1 VNLKNLRIVVDEREK
16 KSGIPGLLKGIGI
29 NLEIKT
35 LPIGDY
41 IVAPETVV
49 ERKTISDLV
58 SSVFDGRLFDQCNR
72 LKEHYQFPILLIEGN
87 IDELEELTENPL
99 VFYGAISSIA
109 LDFKIPVIHTPN
121 ASHTAKLLMSMC
133 SRKDASKG
141 PFIKKIRKSNDV
153 QKQQLSILC
162 SLPGVGEKT
171 AIRMLEKFG
180 TPLRV
185 LSSSTTELSKVG
197 GLGEARAKNIK
208 KALQAQSKH
217 LKKINFILV
226 RKFYL
231 CNNRKV
237 VGDPIH
243 RNSIKTFWST

>member
-1 VNLKNLRIVVDEREK
+1 MNLKNLRIVVDEREK

-87 IDELEELTENPL
+87 IDEIEELTENSL

-109 LDFKIPVIHTPN
+109 IDFKIPVIHTPN
-121 ASHTAKLLMSMC
+121 ASHTSKLLVSMC

-141 PFIKKIRKSNDV
+141 PFIKKIRKSNDI
-153 QKQQLSILC
+153 QKQQLSMLC

-185 LSSSTTELSKVG
+185 LSSSTTELSKVS

-208 KALQAQSKH
+208 KMLEKHSKH
-217 LKKINFILV
+217 LKKTSQRTLH
-226 RKFYL
+226 
-231 CNNRKV
+231 
-237 VGDPIH
+237 D
-243 RNSIKTFWST
+243 T

>member
-72 LKEHYQFPILLIEGN
+72 LKEHYKFPILLIEGN
-87 IDELEELTENPL
+87 IDEIEELTENSL

-109 LDFKIPVIHTPN
+109 IDFKIPVIHTPN
-121 ASHTAKLLMSMC
+121 ASHTAKLLVSMC

-141 PFIKKIRKSNDV
+141 PFIKKIRKSNDI
-153 QKQQLSILC
+153 QKQQLSMLC

-171 AIRMLEKFG
+171 AVRMLEKFG

-185 LSSSTTELSKVG
+185 LSSSTTELSKVS

-208 KALQAQSKH
+208 KMLEKQSKH
-217 LKKINFILV
+217 LKKT
-226 RKFYL
+226 
-231 CNNRKV
+231 
-237 VGDPIH
+237 
-243 RNSIKTFWST
+243 SQKTLHDT

>member
-1 VNLKNLRIVVDEREK
+1 MNLKNIRIVVDEREK
-16 KSGIPGLLKGIGI
+16 KSGIPGILKGIGI

-41 IVAPETVV
+41 IVAHETVV

-58 SSVFDGRLFDQCNR
+58 SSIFDGRLFDQCNR

-87 IDELEELTENPL
+87 IDEIEELTENSL

-109 LDFKIPVIHTPN
+109 IDFKIPVIHTPN
-121 ASHTAKLLMSMC
+121 ASHTSKLLVSMC

-141 PFIKKIRKSNDV
+141 PFIKKIRKSNDI
-153 QKQQLSILC
+153 QKQQLSMLC

-185 LSSSTTELSKVG
+185 LSSSTTELSKVS
-197 GLGEARAKNIK
+197 GLGESRAKNIK
-208 KALQAQSKH
+208 KILEKQSKH
-217 LKKINFILV
+217 LKKT
-226 RKFYL
+226 
-231 CNNRKV
+231 
-237 VGDPIH
+237 
-243 RNSIKTFWST
+243 SQKTLHDT

>member
-1 VNLKNLRIVVDEREK
+1 MNLKNLRIVVDEREK
-16 KSGIPGLLKGIGI
+16 KSGIPDLLKGTGI

-35 LPIGDY
+35 LPVGDY

-58 SSVFDGRLFDQCNR
+58 SSIFDGRLFDQCHR
-72 LKEHYQFPILLIEGN
+72 LKEHYQFPILIIEGD
-87 IDELEELTENPL
+87 IDEIEELTENPL

-109 LDFKIPVIHTPN
+109 IDFKIPVIHTPN
-121 ASHTAKLLMSMC
+121 ASHTSKLLISMC

-141 PFIKKIRKSNDV
+141 PFIKKIRKSRDI
-153 QKQQLSILC
+153 QKQQLSVLC

-180 TPLRV
+180 TPLMV
-185 LSSSTTELSKVG
+185 LSSSITELSKVG

-208 KALQAQSKH
+208 KVLQEQSKH
-217 LKKINFILV
+217 LKKTNQ
-226 RKFYL
+226 
-231 CNNRKV
+231 
-237 VGDPIH
+237 
-243 RNSIKTFWST
+243 KTLHDA

>member
-1 VNLKNLRIVVDEREK
+1 MNLKNIRIVVDEREK
-16 KSGIPGLLKGIGI
+16 KSGIPGILKGIGI

-87 IDELEELTENPL
+87 IDEIEELTENSL

-109 LDFKIPVIHTPN
+109 IDFKIPVIHTPN
-121 ASHTAKLLMSMC
+121 ASHTSKLLVSMC

-141 PFIKKIRKSNDV
+141 PFIKKIRKSNDI
-153 QKQQLSILC
+153 QKQQLSMLC

-185 LSSSTTELSKVG
+185 LSSSTTELSKVS
-197 GLGEARAKNIK
+197 GLGEARAKHIK
-208 KALQAQSKH
+208 KMLEKQSKH
-217 LKKINFILV
+217 LKKTTQ
-226 RKFYL
+226 
-231 CNNRKV
+231 
-237 VGDPIH
+237 
-243 RNSIKTFWST
+243 KTLHDT

>member
-16 KSGIPGLLKGIGI
+16 KSGIPDPLKGTGI

-35 LPIGDY
+35 LPVGDY

-58 SSVFDGRLFDQCNR
+58 SSIFDGRLFDQCHR
-72 LKEHYQFPILLIEGN
+72 LKEHYQFPILIIEGD
-87 IDELEELTENPL
+87 IDEIEELTENSL

-141 PFIKKIRKSNDV
+141 PFIKKIRKSNDI

-217 LKKINFILV
+217 LKKTNQ
-226 RKFYL
+226 
-231 CNNRKV
+231 
-237 VGDPIH
+237 
-243 RNSIKTFWST
+243 KTLRDI

>member
-1 VNLKNLRIVVDEREK
+1 VNLKNIRIVVDEREK
-16 KSGIPGLLKGIGI
+16 KSGIPGILKGIGI

-72 LKEHYQFPILLIEGN
+72 LKEHYKFPILLIEGN
-87 IDELEELTENPL
+87 IDEIEELTENSL

-109 LDFKIPVIHTPN
+109 IDFKIPVIHTPN
-121 ASHTAKLLMSMC
+121 ASHTAKLLVSMC

-141 PFIKKIRKSNDV
+141 PFIKKIRKSNDI
-153 QKQQLSILC
+153 QKQQLSMLC

-185 LSSSTTELSKVG
+185 LSSSTTELSKVS

-208 KALQAQSKH
+208 KMLEKQSKH
-217 LKKINFILV
+217 LKKT
-226 RKFYL
+226 
-231 CNNRKV
+231 
-237 VGDPIH
+237 
-243 RNSIKTFWST
+243 SQKTLHDT

>member
-1 VNLKNLRIVVDEREK
+1 MNLKNLRIVADEREK
-16 KSGIPGLLKGIGI
+16 KSGIPDLLKGTGI

-35 LPIGDY
+35 LPVGDY

-58 SSVFDGRLFDQCNR
+58 SSIFDGRLFDQCHR
-72 LKEHYQFPILLIEGN
+72 LKEHYQFPILIIEGD
-87 IDELEELTENPL
+87 IDEIEELTENPL

-109 LDFKIPVIHTPN
+109 IDFKIPVIPTPN
-121 ASHTAKLLMSMC
+121 ATHTSKLLISMC

-141 PFIKKIRKSNDV
+141 PFIKKIRKSNDL
-153 QKQQLSILC
+153 QKQQLSMLC

-180 TPLRV
+180 TPLSV
-185 LSSSTTELSKVG
+185 LSSSIIELSKVS

-208 KALQAQSKH
+208 KVLQAQSKH
-217 LKKINFILV
+217 LKKT
-226 RKFYL
+226 
-231 CNNRKV
+231 
-237 VGDPIH
+237 
-243 RNSIKTFWST
+243 SQKTLHDK

>member
-1 VNLKNLRIVVDEREK
+1 MNLRNIRIVVDEREK
-16 KSGIPGLLKGIGI
+16 KSGIPGILKGIGI
-29 NLEIKT
+29 GLEIKT

-49 ERKTISDLV
+49 ERKTISDLI
-58 SSVFDGRLFDQCNR
+58 SSIFDGRLFDQCNR

-87 IDELEELTENPL
+87 IDEIEELTENSL

-109 LDFKIPVIHTPN
+109 IDFKIPVIHTPN
-121 ASHTAKLLMSMC
+121 ASHTSKLLVSMC

-153 QKQQLSILC
+153 QKQQLSMLC

-185 LSSSTTELSKVG
+185 LSSSTTELSKVS
-197 GLGEARAKNIK
+197 GLGEVRAKNIK
-208 KALQAQSKH
+208 KILEKQSKH
-217 LKKINFILV
+217 LKKT
-226 RKFYL
+226 
-231 CNNRKV
+231 
-237 VGDPIH
+237 
-243 RNSIKTFWST
+243 SQKTLHDT